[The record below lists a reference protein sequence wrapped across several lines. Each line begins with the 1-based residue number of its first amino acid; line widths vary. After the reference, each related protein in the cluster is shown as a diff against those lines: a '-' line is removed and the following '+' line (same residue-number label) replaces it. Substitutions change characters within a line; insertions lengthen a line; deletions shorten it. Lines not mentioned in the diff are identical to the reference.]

1 MSTHPARLKRFA
13 ILAAVA
19 GLASVG
25 ADLSAA
31 AQESGR
37 SGSNEGPPQV
47 SAASIG
53 SLNAQSGPE
62 SVRVYRSVGADGRVT
77 FGDQPVPG
85 ARTIEIRSFASS
97 SDAEAM
103 ATARSQK
110 QYWREQSEAFE
121 QRRIDREDA
130 ERRAALDRFE
140 SGPSSLYVIPY
151 HLPPPRAR
159 PLPGVPATYGS
170 SPGAAAGTPARF
182 LGSGFASSG
191 R

>member
-13 ILAAVA
+13 VLAAVA

-25 ADLSAA
+25 ADLSVA
-31 AQESGR
+31 AQGSGQ
-37 SGSNEGPPQV
+37 SGSNDGPSQAR
-47 SAASIG
+47 AASIG
-53 SLNAQSGPE
+53 SVNAQSGPE

-85 ARTIEIRSFASS
+85 ARTVEIRSFASS

-110 QYWREQSEAFE
+110 QYWREQSEAFD
-121 QRRIDREDA
+121 RRRTDREED
-130 ERRAALDRFE
+130 ERRAALDHLE
-140 SGPSSLYVIPY
+140 SAPSSLYVIPY
-151 HLPPPRAR
+151 HLRPPQAR
-159 PLPGVPATYGS
+159 PLPGIPATYGS
-170 SPGAAAGTPARF
+170 SPGAAAGVPARF
-182 LGSGFASSG
+182 LSSGFASSG